1 LQKGKERRAGIARN
15 EEGEEKTLDIE
26 DHSDGDGE
34 DEAARSEGEDVYT
47 DQVMLTLF
55 ISYTTSHLRTLW
67 AGPKG
72 CSNIEL

>member
-1 LQKGKERRAGIARN
+1 LQKRKERRAGIARN

-34 DEAARSEGEDVYT
+34 DEAARSEGEDEASEDVYT

-55 ISYTTSHLRTLW
+55 ISYT
-67 AGPKG
+67 
-72 CSNIEL
+72 